1 MSAFHRKN
9 SSARNGCGLSTLP
22 EEMAIREADA
32 KFVAALLA
40 AQARGEFPKASEAV
54 APMADAA

>member
-9 SSARNGCGLSTLP
+9 SSAREGSGLSTRD
-22 EEMAIREADA
+22 EEMALREADA
-32 KFVAALLA
+32 RFVAALQA
-40 AQARGEFPKASEAV
+40 ASDRGEFPKATATD